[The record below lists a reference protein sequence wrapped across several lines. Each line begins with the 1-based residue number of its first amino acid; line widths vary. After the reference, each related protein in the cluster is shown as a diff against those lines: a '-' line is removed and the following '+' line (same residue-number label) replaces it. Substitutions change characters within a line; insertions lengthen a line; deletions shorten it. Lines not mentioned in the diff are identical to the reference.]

1 MMRFALVLLAAAALP
16 AQARNWQVA
25 IESLACEP
33 GGTVMSVGTRIRYL
47 GPKALVEVPILRL
60 VGADGAKPLA
70 PRSLAWRSGSK
81 PLAALLVAG
90 GVRTLG
96 SGEEAVVRLRF
107 DVGDAAGPL
116 QFEVGDVPAFPLTR
130 QGRACASLLKAP
142 PVPAR
147 RAAGK
152 APAQAPKLRVYR
164 DAYPCRQ
171 AAGGLRVIEANHPP
185 YLPAQLLV
193 LGRSYLPNARHV
205 ELPMGRAPAQAY
217 LYTGPDTLDAIEQ
230 AALRFIG
237 ADFPAFLAGNAFAF
251 NWGEHRGATG
261 NQIDSIGLYALR
273 ACPNPRAT
281 TE

>member
-1 MMRFALVLLAAAALP
+1 MTRFALVLLAACAWP
-16 AQARNWQVA
+16 AQARNWEVA
-25 IESLACEP
+25 IDRLACES
-33 GGTVMSVGTRIRYL
+33 GAAVLTVAVRIRYL

-60 VGADGAKPLA
+60 VGADRARPFA
-70 PRSLAWRSGSK
+70 PRSLAWHSGSK
-81 PLAALLVAG
+81 TLAALLVAG

-96 SGEEAVVRLRF
+96 SGEAASVRLRF
-107 DVGDAAGPL
+107 DAGDAAGPL
-116 QFEVGDVPAFPLTR
+116 QLEFGDVPAFALTR

-142 PVPAR
+142 AVPAR

-152 APAQAPKLRVYR
+152 APAQLPKLRVYR

-185 YLPAQLLV
+185 YLPGQLLV
-193 LGRSYLPNARHV
+193 LGRGYLPNARHV
-205 ELPMGRAPAQAY
+205 DLPMGQAPAQAY

-230 AALRFIG
+230 AALRAIA
-237 ADFPAFLAGNAFAF
+237 ADFPSTLSGEVFAF

-273 ACPNPRAT
+273 SCPQ
-281 TE
+281 